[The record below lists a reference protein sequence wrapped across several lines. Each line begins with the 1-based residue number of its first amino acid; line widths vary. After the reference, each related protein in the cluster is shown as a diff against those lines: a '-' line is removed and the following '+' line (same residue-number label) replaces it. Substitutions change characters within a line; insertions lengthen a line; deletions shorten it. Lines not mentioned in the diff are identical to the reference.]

1 MRLVTFFRGGEAF
14 VGVAVDDEVVDLS
27 AAAPELPATMIEL
40 LRAGNEALAAAR
52 AAAASGAGRLP
63 LSSVTLGAPVPNPSK
78 FLAAGLNY
86 HTHVAETGR
95 TEIPE
100 TPTVFAKMPSC
111 ITGPYDEILLPI
123 SSEQLDYEGELG
135 FVIGR
140 RCRHVAR
147 DEARDV
153 IAGYVVVNDV
163 SVRDWQ
169 RATSQWTLGKSF
181 DTHGPMGPWL
191 LTADELGDPHALS
204 IRTLVNGEV
213 RQEASTGALIHDC
226 FTLVEHVSKVCTLEP
241 GDVIATGTPAGVAAA
256 MSPSKWLTAGDV
268 VRVEIDGIGAIENR
282 VAAETATQPLEAVAV
297 AGATQ

>member
-1 MRLVTFFRGGEAF
+1 MKLATFRNGSSVS
-14 VGVAVDDEVVDLS
+14 VGAVVDDEIVDL
-27 AAAPELPATMIEL
+27 AAEANLPTTMLEL
-40 LRAGNEALAAAR
+40 LRLGEEGMVAAR
-52 AAAASGAGRLP
+52 AAASSGAGRLP
-63 LSSVTLGAPVPNPSK
+63 LSSVTLCAPVPNPTK

-86 HTHVAETGR
+86 LAHVAETGR
-95 TEIPE
+95 TEVPE
-100 TPTVFAKMPSC
+100 PPTVFAKMPSC
-111 ITGPYDEILLPI
+111 VAGPYDDIFLPL

-140 RCRHVAR
+140 RCRHVSR
-147 DEARDV
+147 EEAPHV

-191 LTADELGDPHALS
+191 VTADELGDPHALS
-204 IRTLVNGEV
+204 MRTLVNGEI
-213 RQEASTGALIHDC
+213 RQESGTDALIHDC
-226 FTLVEHVSKVCTLEP
+226 FTLVEYISKACTLEP

-256 MSPSKWLTAGDV
+256 MSPLRWLTLGDV

-282 VAAETATQPLEAVAV
+282 VVAETAAAPPEPVAV
-297 AGATQ
+297 ARST